1 MCNHHDTDG
10 FPSDLKVDIA
20 SKDYQSRILKLIPEN
35 SILEQDFSESF
46 TKFRK
51 DHHITDSEHQQSISN
66 AIEAL
71 VEKGRI
77 TSAKEGNIYKI
88 TITEAGESARKSIF
102 TKVFSVF
109 ST

>member
-1 MCNHHDTDG
+1 MCNHHDIDG
-10 FPSDLKVDIA
+10 FPSDLKVEIA
-20 SKDYQSRILKLIPEN
+20 SKVYESRILKLIPRDTV
-35 SILEQDFSESF
+35 LEQDFSDSF

-51 DHHITDSEHQQSISN
+51 NHDITDSEHEQSISN
-66 AIEAL
+66 AVKAL
-71 VEKGRI
+71 IEKGRV
-77 TSAKEGNIYKI
+77 TSRKEGNLYKI

>member
-1 MCNHHDTDG
+1 MCNHHDIDD
-10 FPSDLKVDIA
+10 FPSDLKIEIA
-20 SKDYQSRILKLIPEN
+20 SKAYESRILKLIPEE

-51 DHHITDSEHQQSISN
+51 GHGITDAEHQQSISN
-66 AIEAL
+66 AVEAL

-77 TSAKEGNIYKI
+77 TSVKEGNIYKI
-88 TITEAGESARKSIF
+88 KITEAGESARKSIF